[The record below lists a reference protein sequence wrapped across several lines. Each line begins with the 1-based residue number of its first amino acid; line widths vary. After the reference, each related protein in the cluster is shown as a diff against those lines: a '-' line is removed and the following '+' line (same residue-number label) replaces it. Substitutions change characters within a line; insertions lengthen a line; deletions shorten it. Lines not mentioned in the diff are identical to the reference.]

1 MGKGKLAKWKELAT
15 FERVFEPTL
24 QDAID
29 GKDFEF
35 RGNWAQK
42 VFGNDNPIV
51 LELGCGKGEY
61 TIAQSRN
68 NVDCNFIGVDIKG
81 QRVWR
86 GAKTINDEDIRN
98 VAFLRTR
105 IEFIDRYFAPDE
117 ISGIWLTFSDPQPKD
132 EKGTKRITSSHFI
145 EKRYRNILKPGSLI
159 HVKSDSPLVYALSK
173 ESYEEANYQINYDS
187 ADVYGEL
194 IHRVP
199 DDLKELLDVKTFYE
213 QMWLEEGR
221 KIHYLQIQI

>member
-51 LELGCGKGEY
+51 LELGCCKGEY
-61 TIAQSRN
+61 TIAQARN